1 MPEIFKNTVKESMKP
16 GETIEQYRERLKQRY
31 NMLEADDTHDE
42 SQKMSNATHNGV
54 GYRKLHE
61 GIGIAPDRYPT
72 QLSLFRVWLMGTKD
86 MPAEEAF
93 VFHTDDKNFDTY
105 LAEYSKWMYEN
116 RIKDVKDQPRLTDKE
131 REEHAVNYY
140 TVLKKATEKMKKMK
154 LPDIDYMNK
163 EEFEKHKDFFFNFG
177 AMGVDFGQEIA
188 GLTKNLKQSAKYI
201 NKVFG
206 DKIGYGQMMDDW
218 EGMATLGKIFDQAYD
233 TGYIKNEVC
242 NERNELTGA
251 ALKRY
256 HLKKINSKLR
266 GKTLGEYV
274 ENTKKDIIND
284 FTFTKIIGDTAKT
297 FEKRPMDDQI
307 IDDYLTGKNNDF
319 EVEYEKRLPAI
330 KKDALLDVND
340 ICNELADNFQ
350 ISLTIGGSI
359 NEAIN
364 EIFEGDPSPEEMLR
378 RMKETK
384 AGRKIDERLNYAFYK
399 LEDSSDGSTKF
410 YCAAGITGIDRF
422 RIDGRSPKE
431 LWGDKYASI
440 KDANDRDMLIKTELF
455 KELLLGNSQIVA
467 ENYVITNDNKIIKQ
481 GAYKLTYTPKE
492 IESYRSFIA
501 EVDALHENFEKV
513 QKLFEKYQKDPEA
526 NFGGEKKEGS
536 KLYRDMIKALKKC
549 LDTTAG
555 SSDATKEDIF
565 KAIQEYQKT
574 AETYY
579 KERKGVVTG
588 PVTSKGIV
596 RLGLAEDAMNNLMER
611 YDRLHILSEGL
622 DLDVGKYDRAGR
634 KAIRNIRYHIIR
646 AEENRGRKLEHKDFK
661 MEVVKK
667 QPFYSENKKAKKK
680 AAERN
685 KNYTENPVYQQV
697 KAAYPKTYMKNWCKA
712 LDGAEKIQMERT
724 SNRSADEA
732 HLPRN
737 SKHSIVRSSNCSES
751 PTKKSTFS
759 RT

>member
-1 MPEIFKNTVKESMKP
+1 MADYAFLLRNIMDFLYKDNDVQYPGKGRVFYTRRVEEGFKQQEKDFLENLMVRDIMENEIPFALMNDPEKGKVN
-16 GETIEQYRERLKQRY
+16 Y
-31 NMLEADDTHDE
+31 
-42 SQKMSNATHNGV
+42 
-54 GYRKLHE
+54 
-61 GIGIAPDRYPT
+61 
-72 QLSLFRVWLMGTKD
+72 LSLYQEKFLSIFDKKRNIKKAYGRLSITNLIFLGIHLGGWIPASRWFNGRIENHDRAIVSNLMKGDKKNGTEPRRND
-86 MPAEEAF
+86 F
-93 VFHTDDKNFDTY
+93 ISD
-105 LAEYSKWMYEN
+105 LSKWQFNPDNETNPISTLSEN
-116 RIKDVKDQPRLTDKE
+116 DRSSP
-131 REEHAVNYY
+131 A
-140 TVLKKATEKMKKMK
+140 
-154 LPDIDYMNK
+154 
-163 EEFEKHKDFFFNFG
+163 
-177 AMGVDFGQEIA
+177 
-188 GLTKNLKQSAKYI
+188 
-201 NKVFG
+201 
-206 DKIGYGQMMDDW
+206 
-218 EGMATLGKIFDQAYD
+218 
-233 TGYIKNEVC
+233 GYIPITEYIVTCNHELIKNCCPGSRKE
-242 NERNELTGA
+242 
-251 ALKRY
+251 
-256 HLKKINSKLR
+256 HL
-266 GKTLGEYV
+266 
-274 ENTKKDIIND
+274 KDIIND

-297 FEKRPMDDQI
+297 FEKQPMDDQI

-364 EIFEGDPSPEEMLR
+364 EVFEGDPSPEEMLR

-712 LDGAEKIQMERT
+712 LDGAEKIQMERS